1 MVRSCTEGSILYSR
15 GILEVPFCV
24 DRGELEDAYFSL
36 EVYCKFYP
44 VLRGVLEVLPCVPE
58 TYWFYPM
65 LQRCPYVAEEC
76 RRQWLAKFTVRVE
89 YNRIE

>member
-1 MVRSCTEGSILYSR
+1 MVWSCTEGSILYSR

-44 VLRGVLEVLPCVPE
+44 VFRGVL
-58 TYWFYPM
+58 
-65 LQRCPYVAEEC
+65 
-76 RRQWLAKFTVRVE
+76 
-89 YNRIE
+89 